1 MPGPRRT
8 ASRAVTLLALAA
20 TAPALAPGDARAQSA
35 SDPPVVPTLHY
46 QNGRLREAY
55 LPAGR
60 AFVIDGSMLTTGGM
74 ADVVLARVWET
85 SRHRA
90 RDGAFPDRA
99 AAPIDSACWMRAP
112 ESEANTFDLAFRP
125 LRLGRRY
132 RFELS
137 FVRRYDPATL
147 EDAVARATETL
158 RLADAGTGAG
168 ADSIGAPAPAPAPDS
183 GAGSGTGASAGSGS
197 GVAPSARAARAA
209 LSREIA
215 RALEAR
221 TGERTLWLRITG
233 EGDCAVDTTAPPL
246 DLSPEA
252 LDALSHAVA
261 HAAAVESDASD
272 ARAAEAAI
280 LDTLAAI
287 PDTELVAL
295 ESRLFRAAE
304 HRRGARQP
312 LPFDSGDA
320 SALVSAARARDVSLL
335 SATAAARLQRSIARP
350 VPAAPLGTATARLL
364 ARVLGPVE
372 ALRAKERDEAR
383 MADALDAERRRE
395 REAWGAVSAGLRR
408 GYTPVARA
416 GAVATAWAAET
427 EVRRLQIGSALGGA
441 YARMGFS
448 GPAAGGDGFLFAA
461 VRFYLAPVD
470 RSRPVPWSSSLARF
484 SIDVGSMIRSTLHR
498 AGEEQETA
506 FARLSPTLGVSWDA
520 RRFLALSAGLLV
532 YRHPEESSGQSGR
545 LAAAPYVG
553 VSTDLDA
560 FNRVHDLVK

>member
-1 MPGPRRT
+1 MPGPRST
-8 ASRAVTLLALAA
+8 ASGAAALLALA
-20 TAPALAPGDARAQSA
+20 TALAPPGARAQSA
-35 SDPPVVPTLHY
+35 SDQPVVPTLHY

-60 AFVIDGSMLTTGGM
+60 AFAIDGSMLTTGGM
-74 ADVVLARVWET
+74 ADVVLARMWET
-85 SRHRA
+85 GRRRA

-158 RLADAGTGAG
+158 RLADALP
-168 ADSIGAPAPAPAPDS
+168 ADSAAGSAPDSSAGPAPAPSD
-183 GAGSGTGASAGSGS
+183 GI
-197 GVAPSARAARAA
+197 APSTRAARAA

-221 TGERTLWLRITG
+221 TGERTLWLRVTG

-246 DLSPEA
+246 DISPEA
-252 LDALSHAVA
+252 LGALSRAVA
-261 HAAAVESDASD
+261 HAAALESDAAD

-280 LDTLAAI
+280 LDTLASI
-287 PDTELVAL
+287 SDSDLVSL
-295 ESRLFRAAE
+295 EARLLRAAE
-304 HRRGARQP
+304 HRRGVRRP
-312 LPFDSGDA
+312 VPYDSDDA
-320 SALVSAARARDVSLL
+320 TALVAAARARDVSLL
-335 SATAAARLQRSIARP
+335 SAGAAERLQRSIARP
-350 VPAAPLGTATARLL
+350 VPTPPLGSATGRLL

-383 MADALDAERRRE
+383 AADALDAVRRRE
-395 REAWGAVSAGLRR
+395 REAWGTVSAGLRR

-416 GAVATAWAAET
+416 GAAATAWGAET

-448 GPAAGGDGFLFAA
+448 GPAADGDGFLFAA

-470 RSRPVPWSSSLARF
+470 RTRPVPWSSALARF

-506 FARLSPTLGVSWDA
+506 FAGLSPTLGVSWDA

-532 YRHPEESSGQSGR
+532 YRHPEDSGGRTGR
-545 LAAAPYVG
+545 LAAATYIG

-560 FNRVHDLVK
+560 FNRVHDLLK